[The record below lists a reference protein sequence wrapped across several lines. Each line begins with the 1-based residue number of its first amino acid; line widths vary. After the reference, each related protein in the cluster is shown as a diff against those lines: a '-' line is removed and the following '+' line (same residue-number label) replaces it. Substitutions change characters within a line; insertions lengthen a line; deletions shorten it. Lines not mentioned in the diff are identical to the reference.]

1 MFEDDCDG
9 NDDPPPMG
17 QFVTISKNRKE
28 KLDNMRITLP
38 GTDSG
43 GTNKESQEITTNTED
58 CYIDDDDL

>member
-9 NDDPPPMG
+9 SDDP
-17 QFVTISKNRKE
+17 FVTISKNRKE
-28 KLDNMRITLP
+28 KLDYMRITLP

>member
-28 KLDNMRITLP
+28 KLENHPARDRLGGDKQGEP
-38 GTDSG
+38 G
-43 GTNKESQEITTNTED
+43 NHHK
-58 CYIDDDDL
+58 Y